1 MQKLIISDS
10 YMGIFIP
17 RDFSNRVL
25 NFINGKSNLPFTQKD
40 EIIASF
46 YIFGKDHK
54 VNGELEITNV
64 KDIARKT
71 MEQIARQVRI
81 YANNPISMNQESLR
95 ENFNKRSMQILIDS
109 NNQNSN
115 KKINFDITKRISR
128 DPTILSECYA
138 WHLAYYKQDYFFKLF
153 NPLRGTDLPPD
164 LVEQLEGRMLMLG
177 FNVKN
182 SAKLTYDDPIIPF
195 LQWLNEWTK

>member
-1 MQKLIISDS
+1 MRKLIISDS

-25 NFINGKSNLPFTQKD
+25 NFINGKSNLPFTQRE

-71 MEQIARQVRI
+71 MEQVARQVRI
-81 YANNPISMNQESLR
+81 YANNPIHMNQESLR

-109 NNQNSN
+109 NNNNSN

-153 NPLRGTDLPPD
+153 NPLRGTDLPSD
-164 LVEQLEGRMLMLG
+164 LAEQLEGRMLMLG

-182 SAKLTYDDPIIPF
+182 SAKLTYDDPIVPF
-195 LQWLNEWTK
+195 LQWLNESTK

>member
-109 NNQNSN
+109 NNKNSN

>member
-1 MQKLIISDS
+1 
-10 YMGIFIP
+10 MGIFIP
-17 RDFSNRVL
+17 RDFSYRVL
-25 NFINGKSNLPFTQKD
+25 SFINGKSNLPFTQKD
-40 EIIASF
+40 ELIASF
-46 YIFGKDHK
+46 YIFGKDYK

-71 MEQIARQVRI
+71 MDQLARQVRI
-81 YANNPISMNQESLR
+81 YSNNPINMNQEMLR

-109 NNQNSN
+109 NNKNSN
-115 KKINFDITKRISR
+115 KKVNFDITKRISK

-153 NPLRGTDLPPD
+153 NPLRGIDLPAD
-164 LVEQLEGRMLMLG
+164 LVEQLEGRMLFLG

-182 SAKLTYDDPIIPF
+182 STILPYDDPIVPF
-195 LQWLNEWTK
+195 LYWLKDGAK

>member
-1 MQKLIISDS
+1 
-10 YMGIFIP
+10 MGIFIP
-17 RDFSNRVL
+17 RDFSYRVL

-40 EIIASF
+40 ELVASF
-46 YIFGKDHK
+46 YIFGKDYK

-71 MEQIARQVRI
+71 MDQLARQVRI
-81 YANNPISMNQESLR
+81 YSNNPINMNQEMLR
-95 ENFNKRSMQILIDS
+95 EDFNKRSMQILIDS
-109 NNQNSN
+109 NNKNSN
-115 KKINFDITKRISR
+115 KKVNFDITKRISK

-153 NPLRGTDLPPD
+153 NPLRGIDLPAD
-164 LVEQLEGRMLMLG
+164 LVEQLEGRMLLLG

-182 SAKLTYDDPIIPF
+182 SKILPYDDPIVPF
-195 LQWLNEWTK
+195 LYWIKDGAK

>member
-1 MQKLIISDS
+1 
-10 YMGIFIP
+10 MGIFIP
-17 RDFSNRVL
+17 RDFSYRVL

-40 EIIASF
+40 ELVASF
-46 YIFGKDHK
+46 YIFGKDYK
-54 VNGELEITNV
+54 VNGEMEIINV

-71 MEQIARQVRI
+71 MDQLARQIRI
-81 YANNPISMNQESLR
+81 YSNNPINMNQEMLR

-109 NNQNSN
+109 NNKNSN
-115 KKINFDITKRISR
+115 KKVNFDITKRISK

-153 NPLRGTDLPPD
+153 NPLRGIDLPAD
-164 LVEQLEGRMLMLG
+164 LVEQLEGRMLLLG

-182 SAKLTYDDPIIPF
+182 SKILPYDDPIVPF
-195 LQWLNEWTK
+195 LYWIKDGAK

>member
-25 NFINGKSNLPFTQKD
+25 NFINGKTNLPFTQKD

-81 YANNPISMNQESLR
+81 YANNPLSMNQESLR

-109 NNQNSN
+109 NNKNSN

-182 SAKLTYDDPIIPF
+182 LAKLTYDDPIIPF

>member
-1 MQKLIISDS
+1 
-10 YMGIFIP
+10 MGIFIP

-25 NFINGKSNLPFTQKD
+25 DFLNGKINLPFTQKD

-46 YIFGKDHK
+46 YIFGKNHK

-71 MEQIARQVRI
+71 MEQIARQVGI
-81 YANNPISMNQESLR
+81 YANNPLSMNQESLR

-109 NNQNSN
+109 NNKNSN

-164 LVEQLEGRMLMLG
+164 LSEQLEGRMLMLG

>member
-25 NFINGKSNLPFTQKD
+25 NFINVKTNLPFTQKD

-71 MEQIARQVRI
+71 MEGIARQVRI
-81 YANNPISMNQESLR
+81 YANNPTSMNQELLR
-95 ENFNKRSMQILIDS
+95 ENFNKRSMQILIDA
-109 NNQNSN
+109 NSKN
-115 KKINFDITKRISR
+115 TEKKVNFDITKRISR
-128 DPTILSECYA
+128 DPTILSDCYA

-153 NPLRGTDLPPD
+153 NPLQGNGLPSNI
-164 LVEQLEGRMLMLG
+164 VQQLEGRMIMLG

-182 SAKLTYDDPIIPF
+182 SSKLTYDDRIIPF
-195 LQWLNEWTK
+195 FQWLGELPT

>member
-109 NNQNSN
+109 NNKNSN
-115 KKINFDITKRISR
+115 KKINFDITKRISS
-128 DPTILSECYA
+128 DPTILSECYV

>member
-25 NFINGKSNLPFTQKD
+25 NFINVKTNLPFTQKD

-71 MEQIARQVRI
+71 MEGIARQVRI
-81 YANNPISMNQESLR
+81 YANNPTSMNQELLR
-95 ENFNKRSMQILIDS
+95 ENFNKRSMQILIDA
-109 NNQNSN
+109 NSKN
-115 KKINFDITKRISR
+115 TEKKVNFDITKRISR
-128 DPTILSECYA
+128 DPTILSDCYA
-138 WHLAYYKQDYFFKLF
+138 LHLAYYKQDYFFKLF
-153 NPLRGTDLPPD
+153 NPLRGNELPSNI
-164 LVEQLEGRMLMLG
+164 VQQLEGRMIMLG

-182 SAKLTYDDPIIPF
+182 SSKLTYDDPIIPF
-195 LQWLNEWTK
+195 FQWLGELPT

>member
-1 MQKLIISDS
+1 MRKLIISDS

-71 MEQIARQVRI
+71 MEQVARQVRI
-81 YANNPISMNQESLR
+81 YANNPIHMNQESLR

-109 NNQNSN
+109 NNNNSN

-153 NPLRGTDLPPD
+153 NPLRSTDLPSD
-164 LVEQLEGRMLMLG
+164 LAEQLEGRMLMLG

-182 SAKLTYDDPIIPF
+182 SAKLNYDDPIIPF

>member
-1 MQKLIISDS
+1 
-10 YMGIFIP
+10 MGIFIP
-17 RDFSNRVL
+17 RDFSYRVL

-40 EIIASF
+40 ELLASF
-46 YIFGKDHK
+46 YIFGKDYK

-71 MEQIARQVRI
+71 MDQLARQVRI
-81 YANNPISMNQESLR
+81 YSNNPINMNQEMLR
-95 ENFNKRSMQILIDS
+95 EDFNKRSMQILIDS
-109 NNQNSN
+109 NNKNSN
-115 KKINFDITKRISR
+115 KKVNFDITKRISK

-153 NPLRGTDLPPD
+153 NPLRGIDLPAD
-164 LVEQLEGRMLMLG
+164 LVEQLEGRMLLLG

-182 SAKLTYDDPIIPF
+182 SKILPYDDPIVPF
-195 LQWLNEWTK
+195 LYWIKDAAK

>member
-1 MQKLIISDS
+1 
-10 YMGIFIP
+10 MGIFIP

-25 NFINGKSNLPFTQKD
+25 NFINGKTNLPFTQKE

-81 YANNPISMNQESLR
+81 YANNPLSMNQESLR

-109 NNQNSN
+109 NNKNSN
-115 KKINFDITKRISR
+115 KKMNFDITKRISG

-164 LVEQLEGRMLMLG
+164 LVEQLEGRMLMLE
-177 FNVKN
+177 FNVKD
-182 SAKLTYDDPIIPF
+182 SAKLTFDDPIIPF
-195 LQWLNEWTK
+195 LQWLNELTSK